1 MVITDTFAQLDA
13 THLRVS
19 LVPSG
24 EIDAGNVDS
33 LAESLHEALLSGAHE
48 IDLDLSDVPFLD
60 TAALEVLQGARDSL
74 EAVGGHLCIRNPTPP
89 VRRLLSLTAF
99 TPSRPAAH
107 G

>member
-13 THLRVS
+13 THHRVT
-19 LVPSG
+19 LVPTG

-33 LAESLHEALLSGAHE
+33 LSECIHEALLSGAYE
-48 IDLDLSDVPFLD
+48 IDLDLGAVPFLD
-60 TAALEVLQGARDSL
+60 TAALDVLRGARDSL
-74 EAVGGHLCIRNPTPP
+74 EAMGGHLCIRNPTPP

-99 TPSRPAAH
+99 TPSRNAAH